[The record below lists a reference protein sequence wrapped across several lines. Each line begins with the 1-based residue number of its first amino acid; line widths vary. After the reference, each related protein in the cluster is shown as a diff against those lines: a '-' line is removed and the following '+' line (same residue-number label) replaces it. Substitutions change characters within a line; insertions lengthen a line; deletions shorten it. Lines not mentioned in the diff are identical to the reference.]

1 MFIALFVTS
10 NNLDSKTSCRLDTV
24 SLCGPSCCDCAT
36 DTASALLAPANLLIM
51 EQQLL
56 TYTVLGIGPYKLH
69 QLHTS
74 GGKVGVVYTCESDD
88 SIAHRPN

>member
-1 MFIALFVTS
+1 V
-10 NNLDSKTSCRLDTV
+10 CRLGTV
-24 SLCGPSCCDCAT
+24 GLCWPSCCAVSVT
-36 DTASALLAPANLLIM
+36 LASALLAPANLHIM

-74 GGKVGVVYTCESDD
+74 GGKVGVVQTCDRRRQHCTPSPV
-88 SIAHRPN
+88 SSKRVTRCHVHV